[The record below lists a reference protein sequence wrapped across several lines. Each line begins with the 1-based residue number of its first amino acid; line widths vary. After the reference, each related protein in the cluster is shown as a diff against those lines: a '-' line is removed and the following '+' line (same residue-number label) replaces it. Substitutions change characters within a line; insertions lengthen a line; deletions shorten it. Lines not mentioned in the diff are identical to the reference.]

1 MSWPLATI
9 AIPCLNE
16 RDSIQSCVRSVL
28 AQDYPPEQLEILVA
42 DGVLTEEQL
51 ILELLN
57 RQGILVH
64 PGYFFDFQRE
74 AFVVVSLLPPLDVFR
89 EAVPR
94 LLRFAWRSAAR
105 RPSRAQACTRPRRT

>member
-1 MSWPLATI
+1 MQVAARQLLEGGVDIRTQIQERARRNLQALRQSARAYPACDVLKVDGGWS
-9 AIPCLNE
+9 AIIRVP
-16 RDSIQSCVRSVL
+16 
-28 AQDYPPEQLEILVA
+28 A
-42 DGVLTEEQL
+42 VLTEEQL

-57 RQGILVH
+57 REGILVH

-94 LLRFAWRSAAR
+94 LLRFAS
-105 RPSRAQACTRPRRT
+105 S